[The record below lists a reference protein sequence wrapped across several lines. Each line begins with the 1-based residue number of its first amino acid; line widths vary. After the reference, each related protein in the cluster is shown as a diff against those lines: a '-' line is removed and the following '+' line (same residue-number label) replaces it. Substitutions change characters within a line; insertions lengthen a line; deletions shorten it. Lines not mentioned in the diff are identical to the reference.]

1 MANQRGKQSQKPGG
15 QQSKRNRPSN
25 TSNENSGSRPGGD
38 RTILILGAPGLV
50 GSQVTRQVARELCP
64 EQMILASLSVNDFGT
79 FVDDLRQEMREYAA
93 KTEREAYRQ
102 IKFIEVAG
110 NIFVHQ
116 KLARVSSKELRDN
129 PGYRGQLFDDLFGP
143 LTAAQEN
150 SYLVQIIKRYK
161 PDVIIDCINTATG
174 ISYQDVDT
182 GCKDIQ
188 KQLNQIR
195 ESQRDKTVSIPAPQ
209 YKALEDLVEMLLIS
223 QSMPQLARHIQLL
236 HQAMRDHGTR
246 LYIKIGTTGTGGM
259 GLNIPYTHGE
269 EQPSAKLMAK
279 SSIGFAHT
287 GLMFLMARTPGGPI
301 VKEIKPGAMIGYKKV
316 VYQELKKHRKYKPKD
331 TQLAHRLELDLPTA
345 EFEEMGPIMMVGVD
359 TGENGFFARGEF
371 EAVTSINQMEFVTP
385 EEIAGTVVLEIKGSN
400 TGHDVIAAID
410 GAVMPP
416 SYRAG
421 YLRASAIESLLRE
434 QEQYNPHSVA
444 TGELGPP
451 KLTKL
456 LYEAYLLHRFA
467 RDFDPSNTPK
477 LQVILD
483 HDPKEIANSLENYLS
498 YNQDLRDTIIS
509 IGIPILLMDGET
521 LLRGPHINVPEGEAR
536 DGFSQQDINDWADQG
551 WLDLRPENI
560 RKWQTRFQK
569 MLESARMVHL
579 HGSAE
584 ITMEAYRSTEIRIGE
599 VVGWIFN
606 NEVRGY
612 RIK

>member
-1 MANQRGKQSQKPGG
+1 MTSRGNRSQKAGP
-15 QQSKRNRPSN
+15 QTKRNRLSDAPG
-25 TSNENSGSRPGGD
+25 ENSWNRPGGD

-64 EQMILASLSVNDFGT
+64 EQMILASLSPRDFGT
-79 FVDDLRQEMREYAA
+79 FVEDLRQEMREYAA
-93 KTEREAYRQ
+93 KTGRDEYRR
-102 IKFIEVAG
+102 IRFIEVTG
-110 NIFVHQ
+110 NIFVRQTLSH
-116 KLARVSSKELRDN
+116 LSSKELRDN
-129 PGYRGQLFDDLFGP
+129 PECRSQLFDDLFGP
-143 LTAAQEN
+143 LAAAQEN
-150 SYLVQIIKRYK
+150 SYLVQIIKRHK

-188 KQLNQIR
+188 KQLNHIR
-195 ESQRDKTVSIPAPQ
+195 DSRRDKSAGVAGDQ
-209 YKALEDLVEMLLIS
+209 YQALEDHVELLLIS

-236 HQAMRDHGTR
+236 HQAMREHGTR
-246 LYIKIGTTGTGGM
+246 LYIKVGTTGTGGM

-269 EQPSAKLMAK
+269 DKPSAKLMAK

-316 VYQELKKHRKYKPKD
+316 VYQELKKHRKYKSKD
-331 TQLAHRLELDLPTA
+331 VQLADKLELDMPAA
-345 EFEEMGPIMMVGVD
+345 EFEELGPIKMVGVD

-410 GAVMPP
+410 GSVMPP

-421 YLRASAIESLLRE
+421 YLRVSAIESLLRE
-434 QEQYNPHSVA
+434 QERYNPHSVA

-467 RDFDPSNTPK
+467 RDFDPSDTPK

-509 IGIPILLMDGET
+509 IGIPILLKDGKT
-521 LLRGPHINVPEGEAR
+521 LLRGPHINVPEGESR
-536 DGFSQQDINDWADQG
+536 EGFSQQDLNDWADQG
-551 WLDLRPENI
+551 WLDLRPKNI
-560 RKWQTRFQK
+560 AEWQGRFRK
-569 MLESARMVHL
+569 MLESAEKIHL

-584 ITMEAYRSTEIRIGE
+584 ITMEAYRSKEIRIGE
-599 VVGWIFN
+599 IVGWIFN